1 MVKKFAW
8 VVSGRLEKFPNGNR
22 WMKKCNARY
31 CKKRKAAES
40 RLMKKETVMF
50 KIEIYDPPMC
60 CPTGV
65 CGPNI
70 DPKLVQF
77 AADLD
82 WLKEKGVVVERYN
95 LAQQAD
101 KFAECKTVT
110 DAMALAG
117 ELCLPL
123 ILANGEIVSR
133 NAYPKRADLARFA
146 GVDPE

>member
-1 MVKKFAW
+1 M
-8 VVSGRLEKFPNGNR
+8 S
-22 WMKKCNARY
+22 
-31 CKKRKAAES
+31 
-40 RLMKKETVMF
+40 

-65 CGPNI
+65 CGPDV

-77 AADLD
+77 AADIE
-82 WLKEKGVVVERYN
+82 WLRSKGVEVERYN
-95 LAQQAD
+95 LAQQPD
-101 KFAECKTVT
+101 KFVDCKSVT

-133 NAYPKRADLARFA
+133 NVYPVRADLAKLA